1 MFLPGVSELETVE
14 NVKKQVLALLMTSNV
29 AADLRSLYNGQPMA
43 SIKPRTSTHCI
54 AAEGSSSNNHQIAAN
69 CAP

>member
-1 MFLPGVSELETVE
+1 MFLPGVSELETAE

-43 SIKPRTSTHCI
+43 SIKSRASHRR
-54 AAEGSSSNNHQIAAN
+54 
-69 CAP
+69 